1 VFSFRSFSSCIT
13 STIFLRHIIHE
24 IAAMRYLNP
33 ALGAFQFGGKFC
45 RDSLQRRETEPA
57 SVQIQSP

>member
-1 VFSFRSFSSCIT
+1 MRS
-13 STIFLRHIIHE
+13 LRQLDPSVHFTE
-24 IAAMRYLNP
+24 EV
-33 ALGAFQFGGKFC
+33 GAFQFGGKFC